1 MLKTTGK
8 FIYLGNILDFEL
20 NIFTLSTN
28 LKIKLNNKKTKPIEK
43 YILDEDNF
51 SMSMMLEK
59 WYLDNGVS
67 KLVSNLLNY
76 DIYNA
81 CYVTEYEGLM
91 IVVNNKFDK
100 IDKINSLSYRT
111 DDGNVLVSIGIISK
125 VYNDINQI
133 YNYSTYLAQDVLKIP
148 INQINHIISTINLVD
163 KMIDT
168 SKMNFEFVSTT
179 NIDKFK
185 NIDYN
190 VTTDNL
196 KILNICDI
204 TDDVIVPNY
213 LKESLE
219 RLYTDT
225 NLNEKIKED
234 IINNTSKIKK
244 YDMLNM
250 II

>member
-67 KLVSNLLNY
+67 KLVSDLLNY
-76 DIYNA
+76 DIYNV

-133 YNYSTYLAQDVLKIP
+133 YNYSTYLAQDVLK
-148 INQINHIISTINLVD
+148 
-163 KMIDT
+163 
-168 SKMNFEFVSTT
+168 
-179 NIDKFK
+179 
-185 NIDYN
+185 
-190 VTTDNL
+190 
-196 KILNICDI
+196 
-204 TDDVIVPNY
+204 
-213 LKESLE
+213 
-219 RLYTDT
+219 LYPHKR
-225 NLNEKIKED
+225 EW
-234 IINNTSKIKK
+234 S
-244 YDMLNM
+244 
-250 II
+250 